1 MDSLQY
7 LISVACDYSKKK
19 FDKSE
24 VEVSDSSS
32 RRWWS
37 LDTAI
42 KSYEKAVVSP
52 MEGARHATLFKIKN
66 NLSAEDCSQFED
78 WLGSNYPMAMKK
90 HWKSHKRIVS

>member
-1 MDSLQY
+1 VESLQY

-24 VEVSDSSS
+24 VEVRDSSS

-42 KSYEKAVVSP
+42 KLYEKAVVSP
-52 MEGARHATLFKIKN
+52 VDGARHATLFKIKN
-66 NLSAEDCSQFED
+66 NLSAEDCSMFED
-78 WLGSNYPMAMKK
+78 WLWANYPMAVKK